1 MAKRRKL
8 SDLVKEETQR
18 SEVPDLQST
27 DLQTPEVTELQSYK
41 VTDSPTPQLPNSQT
55 TVPTDLQT
63 PEVPGARTRKDT
75 ELQRYRVTNLQTPQL
90 TDSQTPEVPKYL
102 TLIRKETRLREDQL
116 ASLTAIARKLNRT
129 KRGGERITE
138 NTLIRVAVD
147 LLLDRAESLSGVTEA
162 ELRDSLS
169 SEDTGFE

>member
-27 DLQTPEVTELQSYK
+27 DLQTPEVPDSQGNE
-41 VTDSPTPQLPNSQT
+41 VTN
-55 TVPTDLQT
+55 LQT

-75 ELQRYRVTNLQTPQL
+75 ELQRYRVTNLQSYKL

>member
-41 VTDSPTPQLPNSQT
+41 VTDSPTPQQLYRQTYRLPKFQA
-55 TVPTDLQT
+55 LELAKIQT
-63 PEVPGARTRKDT
+63 PK
-75 ELQRYRVTNLQTPQL
+75 L
-90 TDSQTPEVPKYL
+90 TDSPTPEVPKYL